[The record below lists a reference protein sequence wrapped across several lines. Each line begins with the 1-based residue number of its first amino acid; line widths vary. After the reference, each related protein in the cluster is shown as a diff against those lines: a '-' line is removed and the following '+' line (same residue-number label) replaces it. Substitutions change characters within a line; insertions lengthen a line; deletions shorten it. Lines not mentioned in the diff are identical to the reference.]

1 MRTKRIFNLVNSR
14 QKPTK
19 LITEIA
25 MSIQVTFT
33 TEQFE
38 NNAATILSILKG
50 EAAAKAETAPA
61 KKAAGPEEEPAPAA
75 KKPAGRKP
83 AAKTAVKE
91 EPKVSLQEAKD
102 ALIAVKD
109 DENLGIA
116 EARRIMKEA
125 GVPEAKMANLAQE
138 HAEKVLELAKMLL
151 EGGGNDG
158 EEEEEEEDL

>member
-1 MRTKRIFNLVNSR
+1 
-14 QKPTK
+14 
-19 LITEIA
+19 

-38 NNAATILSILKG
+38 KNAAAILAILKG
-50 EAAAKAETAPA
+50 EAPAVATATKTVAKEEDQAPA
-61 KKAAGPEEEPAPAA
+61 KKPAA
-75 KKPAGRKP
+75 RKP
-83 AAKTAVKE
+83 AAKPAAKE

-151 EGGGNDG
+151 EGGGNDDDD
-158 EEEEEEEDL
+158 EEAEEDL

>member
-1 MRTKRIFNLVNSR
+1 
-14 QKPTK
+14 
-19 LITEIA
+19 

-38 NNAATILSILKG
+38 KNAATILAILTG
-50 EAAAKAETAPA
+50 GVASSTEAGQKEETTATA
-61 KKAAGPEEEPAPAA
+61 TANKAAGS
-75 KKPAGRKP
+75 KTTTR
-83 AAKTAVKE
+83 KTAAASKTAPKD

-116 EARRIMKEA
+116 ECRRIMKEA
-125 GVPEAKMANLAQE
+125 GVPDAKMANMAQE

-151 EGGGNDG
+151 DGGS
-158 EEEEEEEDL
+158 EEDGDGDDL

>member
-1 MRTKRIFNLVNSR
+1 
-14 QKPTK
+14 
-19 LITEIA
+19 

-38 NNAATILSILKG
+38 KNAASILAILKG
-50 EAAAKAETAPA
+50 EVASAAANSSKVAT
-61 KKAAGPEEEPAPAA
+61 KEEEPAAT

-83 AAKTAVKE
+83 AAKTTVKD

-109 DENLGIA
+109 DENLGIS

-125 GVPEAKMANLAQE
+125 GVPEAKLANLAQE

-151 EGGGNDG
+151 EGGNDEG
-158 EEEEEEEDL
+158 EEEEEDL

>member
-1 MRTKRIFNLVNSR
+1 MHTKRIFNPVKSR
-14 QKPTK
+14 HKPTNP
-19 LITEIA
+19 ITEIA

-38 NNAATILSILKG
+38 NNSAAILAILKG
-50 EAAAKAETAPA
+50 ETSAAANSTKTVDEEEDPAPA
-61 KKAAGPEEEPAPAA
+61 KKPVA
-75 KKPAGRKP
+75 RKP

-158 EEEEEEEDL
+158 EEEEEEDL

>member
-1 MRTKRIFNLVNSR
+1 
-14 QKPTK
+14 
-19 LITEIA
+19 

-38 NNAATILSILKG
+38 NNAATILAILKG
-50 EAAAKAETAPA
+50 ETSAATILAILKGETSAAANSTKTVAKEEDPA
-61 KKAAGPEEEPAPAA
+61 QA
-75 KKPAGRKP
+75 KKPAARKP

-151 EGGGNDG
+151 EGGGNDD
-158 EEEEEEEDL
+158 EEEEEDL

>member
-1 MRTKRIFNLVNSR
+1 
-14 QKPTK
+14 
-19 LITEIA
+19 

-38 NNAATILSILKG
+38 NNAATILAILKG
-50 EAAAKAETAPA
+50 ETSAAANSSKVAT
-61 KKAAGPEEEPAPAA
+61 KEEEPAAT
-75 KKPAGRKP
+75 KKPAARKP

-151 EGGGNDG
+151 EGGGNDD

>member
-1 MRTKRIFNLVNSR
+1 MHTKRIFNLVKSR
-14 QKPTK
+14 HKPTN

-38 NNAATILSILKG
+38 KNAASILAILNG
-50 EAAAKAETAPA
+50 EVASAAANSTKTVA
-61 KKAAGPEEEPAPAA
+61 KEEDPVPA
-75 KKPAGRKP
+75 KKPAARKP
-83 AAKTAVKE
+83 AAKPAAKE

-151 EGGGNDG
+151 EGGGNDD

>member
-1 MRTKRIFNLVNSR
+1 
-14 QKPTK
+14 
-19 LITEIA
+19 

-38 NNAATILSILKG
+38 KNAATILAILTG
-50 EAAAKAETAPA
+50 GVASSTEASQKEETTTAN
-61 KKAAGPEEEPAPAA
+61 KAAGS
-75 KKPAGRKP
+75 KTTTR
-83 AAKTAVKE
+83 KTAAASKTAPKD

-116 EARRIMKEA
+116 ECRRIMKEA
-125 GVPEAKMANLAQE
+125 GVPDAKMANMAQE

-151 EGGGNDG
+151 DGGS
-158 EEEEEEEDL
+158 EEDGDGDDL

>member
-1 MRTKRIFNLVNSR
+1 
-14 QKPTK
+14 
-19 LITEIA
+19 

-38 NNAATILSILKG
+38 NNAATILAILKG
-50 EAAAKAETAPA
+50 EVASAAANSTKTVA
-61 KKAAGPEEEPAPAA
+61 KEEDPVPA
-75 KKPAGRKP
+75 KKPAARKP
-83 AAKTAVKE
+83 AAKE

-151 EGGGNDG
+151 EGGGN
-158 EEEEEEEDL
+158 EEEEEDL

>member
-1 MRTKRIFNLVNSR
+1 
-14 QKPTK
+14 
-19 LITEIA
+19 

-38 NNAATILSILKG
+38 KNAAAILAILKG
-50 EAAAKAETAPA
+50 ETSAAANSTKTVAT
-61 KKAAGPEEEPAPAA
+61 KEEEPAAT
-75 KKPAGRKP
+75 KKPAARKP

-151 EGGGNDG
+151 EGGGNDDD
-158 EEEEEEEDL
+158 EEEEEDL

>member
-1 MRTKRIFNLVNSR
+1 
-14 QKPTK
+14 
-19 LITEIA
+19 

-38 NNAATILSILKG
+38 KNAASILAILKG
-50 EAAAKAETAPA
+50 EVASAAANSTKTVAKEEDPAPA
-61 KKAAGPEEEPAPAA
+61 KKPAA
-75 KKPAGRKP
+75 RKP
-83 AAKTAVKE
+83 AAKPAAKE

-151 EGGGNDG
+151 EGGGND
-158 EEEEEEEDL
+158 EEVEEEDL

>member
-1 MRTKRIFNLVNSR
+1 
-14 QKPTK
+14 
-19 LITEIA
+19 

-38 NNAATILSILKG
+38 KNAATILAILTG
-50 EAAAKAETAPA
+50 GVASSTEASQKEETTTTAN
-61 KKAAGPEEEPAPAA
+61 KAAGS
-75 KKPAGRKP
+75 KTTTS
-83 AAKTAVKE
+83 KTAAASKTAPKD

-116 EARRIMKEA
+116 ECRRIMKEA
-125 GVPEAKMANLAQE
+125 GVPDAKMANMAQE

-151 EGGGNDG
+151 DGGS
-158 EEEEEEEDL
+158 EEDGDSDDL

>member
-1 MRTKRIFNLVNSR
+1 
-14 QKPTK
+14 
-19 LITEIA
+19 

-38 NNAATILSILKG
+38 KNAASILAILKG
-50 EAAAKAETAPA
+50 EVASAAANSTKTVAKEEDPAPA
-61 KKAAGPEEEPAPAA
+61 KKPAA
-75 KKPAGRKP
+75 RKP
-83 AAKTAVKE
+83 AAKPAANE

-151 EGGGNDG
+151 EGGGNDD
-158 EEEEEEEDL
+158 EEEEEDL

>member
-1 MRTKRIFNLVNSR
+1 
-14 QKPTK
+14 
-19 LITEIA
+19 

-38 NNAATILSILKG
+38 KNAAAILAILKG
-50 EAAAKAETAPA
+50 EVASAAANSTKTVA
-61 KKAAGPEEEPAPAA
+61 KEEDPVLA
-75 KKPAGRKP
+75 KKPAARKP
-83 AAKTAVKE
+83 AARKPDAKE

-151 EGGGNDG
+151 EGGNDDD
-158 EEEEEEEDL
+158 EEEEEDL

>member
-1 MRTKRIFNLVNSR
+1 MHTKRIFNLVKSR
-14 QKPTK
+14 HKPTN

-38 NNAATILSILKG
+38 NNAAAILAILKG
-50 EAAAKAETAPA
+50 ETSAAANSSKVAT
-61 KKAAGPEEEPAPAA
+61 KEEEPAAT
-75 KKPAGRKP
+75 KKPAARKP

-151 EGGGNDG
+151 EGGGNDDD
-158 EEEEEEEDL
+158 EEEDL

>member
-1 MRTKRIFNLVNSR
+1 
-14 QKPTK
+14 
-19 LITEIA
+19 

-38 NNAATILSILKG
+38 KNAATILAILTG
-50 EAAAKAETAPA
+50 GVASSTEASQKEETTTTAN
-61 KKAAGPEEEPAPAA
+61 KAAGS
-75 KKPAGRKP
+75 KTTTR
-83 AAKTAVKE
+83 KTAAASKTTPKD

-116 EARRIMKEA
+116 ECRRIMKEA
-125 GVPEAKMANLAQE
+125 GVPDAKMANMAQE

-151 EGGGNDG
+151 DGGS
-158 EEEEEEEDL
+158 EEDGDGDDL

>member
-1 MRTKRIFNLVNSR
+1 
-14 QKPTK
+14 
-19 LITEIA
+19 

-38 NNAATILSILKG
+38 NNSAAILAILKG
-50 EAAAKAETAPA
+50 EAPVAATAAKTVAKEEDPAPA
-61 KKAAGPEEEPAPAA
+61 KKPAA
-75 KKPAGRKP
+75 RKP
-83 AAKTAVKE
+83 AAKTAPKE

-151 EGGGNDG
+151 EGGGNDDD
-158 EEEEEEEDL
+158 EEEEEDL

>member
-1 MRTKRIFNLVNSR
+1 
-14 QKPTK
+14 
-19 LITEIA
+19 

-38 NNAATILSILKG
+38 KNAAAIVAILKG
-50 EAAAKAETAPA
+50 EVAYSAANSTKTVAKEEDPAPA
-61 KKAAGPEEEPAPAA
+61 KKQAA
-75 KKPAGRKP
+75 RKP

-102 ALIAVKD
+102 ALIAVND

-151 EGGGNDG
+151 EGGGNY

>member
-1 MRTKRIFNLVNSR
+1 MHTKRIFNLVKSR
-14 QKPTK
+14 HKPTN

-38 NNAATILSILKG
+38 NNAAAILAILKG
-50 EAAAKAETAPA
+50 EVASAAANSSKVAT
-61 KKAAGPEEEPAPAA
+61 KEEEPAAT
-75 KKPAGRKP
+75 KKPAARKP

-116 EARRIMKEA
+116 EASRIMKEA

-151 EGGGNDG
+151 EGGGNDD
-158 EEEEEEEDL
+158 EEEEEDL

>member
-1 MRTKRIFNLVNSR
+1 
-14 QKPTK
+14 
-19 LITEIA
+19 

-38 NNAATILSILKG
+38 NNAAAILAILKG
-50 EAAAKAETAPA
+50 ETSAAANSSKVAT
-61 KKAAGPEEEPAPAA
+61 KEEEPAAT
-75 KKPAGRKP
+75 KKPAARKP

-151 EGGGNDG
+151 EGGGNDD
-158 EEEEEEEDL
+158 EEEEEDL

>member
-1 MRTKRIFNLVNSR
+1 
-14 QKPTK
+14 
-19 LITEIA
+19 

-38 NNAATILSILKG
+38 NNAAAILAILKG
-50 EAAAKAETAPA
+50 EAPAVATATKTVAK
-61 KKAAGPEEEPAPAA
+61 EEDPAPAT
-75 KKPAGRKP
+75 KKPAARKP

-125 GVPEAKMANLAQE
+125 GVPDAKMANLAQE

-151 EGGGNDG
+151 EGGGNDDD
-158 EEEEEEEDL
+158 EEEEEDL

>member
-1 MRTKRIFNLVNSR
+1 
-14 QKPTK
+14 
-19 LITEIA
+19 

-38 NNAATILSILKG
+38 NNAAAILAILKG
-50 EAAAKAETAPA
+50 EAPAAANSSKVATKEEDQAPA
-61 KKAAGPEEEPAPAA
+61 T
-75 KKPAGRKP
+75 KKPAARKP

-151 EGGGNDG
+151 EGGGNDD
-158 EEEEEEEDL
+158 EEEEEDL

>member
-1 MRTKRIFNLVNSR
+1 
-14 QKPTK
+14 
-19 LITEIA
+19 

-38 NNAATILSILKG
+38 KNAAAILAILKG
-50 EAAAKAETAPA
+50 DTAAAADAPAKTAAKEEDPAPA
-61 KKAAGPEEEPAPAA
+61 KKPAT
-75 KKPAGRKP
+75 RKP

-125 GVPEAKMANLAQE
+125 GVPDAKMANLAQE

-151 EGGGNDG
+151 EGGGNDD
-158 EEEEEEEDL
+158 EEEEEDL

>member
-1 MRTKRIFNLVNSR
+1 
-14 QKPTK
+14 
-19 LITEIA
+19 

-38 NNAATILSILKG
+38 KNAATILAILTG
-50 EAAAKAETAPA
+50 GVASSTEASQKEETTTATA
-61 KKAAGPEEEPAPAA
+61 NKAAGS
-75 KKPAGRKP
+75 KTTTR
-83 AAKTAVKE
+83 KTAAASKTAPKD

-116 EARRIMKEA
+116 ECRRIMKEA
-125 GVPEAKMANLAQE
+125 GVPDAKMANMAQE

-151 EGGGNDG
+151 DGGS
-158 EEEEEEEDL
+158 EEDGDGDDL

>member
-1 MRTKRIFNLVNSR
+1 
-14 QKPTK
+14 
-19 LITEIA
+19 

-38 NNAATILSILKG
+38 KNAATILAILTG
-50 EAAAKAETAPA
+50 GVASSTEASQKEETTTTAN
-61 KKAAGPEEEPAPAA
+61 KAAGS
-75 KKPAGRKP
+75 KTTTR
-83 AAKTAVKE
+83 KTAAASKTTPKD

-116 EARRIMKEA
+116 ECRRIMKEA
-125 GVPEAKMANLAQE
+125 GVPDAKMANMAQE

-151 EGGGNDG
+151 DGGS
-158 EEEEEEEDL
+158 EEDGDGDGDDL

>member
-1 MRTKRIFNLVNSR
+1 
-14 QKPTK
+14 
-19 LITEIA
+19 

-38 NNAATILSILKG
+38 KNAATILAILTG
-50 EAAAKAETAPA
+50 GVASSTEASQKEETTTTAN
-61 KKAAGPEEEPAPAA
+61 KAAGS
-75 KKPAGRKP
+75 KTTTR
-83 AAKTAVKE
+83 KTAAASKTTPKD

-116 EARRIMKEA
+116 ECRRIMKEA
-125 GVPEAKMANLAQE
+125 GVPDAKMANMAQE

-151 EGGGNDG
+151 DGGS
-158 EEEEEEEDL
+158 EEEGDGDGDDL

>member
-1 MRTKRIFNLVNSR
+1 
-14 QKPTK
+14 
-19 LITEIA
+19 

-38 NNAATILSILKG
+38 KNAATILAMLKDG
-50 EAAAKAETAPA
+50 TALKIEVNATGPKEDAAPETTTR
-61 KKAAGPEEEPAPAA
+61 KTTT
-75 KKPAGRKP
+75 RKP
-83 AAKTAVKE
+83 AAKTAVKD

-102 ALIAVKD
+102 ALIAVKE

-125 GVPEAKMANLAQE
+125 GVPDAKMANLAQE

-151 EGGGNDG
+151 EGGGNDD
-158 EEEEEEEDL
+158 EEEEEDL

>member
-1 MRTKRIFNLVNSR
+1 
-14 QKPTK
+14 
-19 LITEIA
+19 

-38 NNAATILSILKG
+38 NNAATILAMLKDG
-50 EAAAKAETAPA
+50 TALKIEVNATGPKEDAAPETTTR
-61 KKAAGPEEEPAPAA
+61 KTTT
-75 KKPAGRKP
+75 RKP

-151 EGGGNDG
+151 EGGGNDD
-158 EEEEEEEDL
+158 EEEEEDL

>member
-1 MRTKRIFNLVNSR
+1 
-14 QKPTK
+14 
-19 LITEIA
+19 

-38 NNAATILSILKG
+38 KNAATILTMLKG
-50 EAAAKAETAPA
+50 ETSAAANSSKVATKED
-61 KKAAGPEEEPAPAA
+61 EPAAT
-75 KKPAGRKP
+75 KKPAARKP
-83 AAKTAVKE
+83 AAKTAIKE

-151 EGGGNDG
+151 EGGGGNDDD
-158 EEEEEEEDL
+158 EEEEEDL

>member
-1 MRTKRIFNLVNSR
+1 
-14 QKPTK
+14 
-19 LITEIA
+19 

-38 NNAATILSILKG
+38 NNAAAILAILKG
-50 EAAAKAETAPA
+50 ETSAAANSSKVAT
-61 KKAAGPEEEPAPAA
+61 KEEEPAAT
-75 KKPAGRKP
+75 KKPAARKP

-151 EGGGNDG
+151 EGGGNDD
-158 EEEEEEEDL
+158 EEEEEYL